1 MWRNTDMTLSSIAV
15 GDPFPSGRALAASRS
30 GRRNRTEISGV
41 LWKPFKLSD
50 TSGERQVEGHA
61 A

>member
-1 MWRNTDMTLSSIAV
+1 MTLSSIAV

-30 GRRNRTEISGV
+30 GRRNRTEISGE
-41 LWKPFKLSD
+41 LLEPFKLND

>member
-1 MWRNTDMTLSSIAV
+1 MWRNTDMTLISIAV
-15 GDPFPSGRALAASRS
+15 GEPFPSGRTLAVSCS
-30 GRRNRTEISGV
+30 GPRNRTEISGE
-41 LWKPFKLSD
+41 LLEPFKLSD